1 MQCLDAERQGNC
13 HDPDVWKIK
22 DDKARM
28 SRHQKMLN
36 NMIMDSPGILN
47 ASDPWVWE
55 SDLEP
60 YKVLPADDRDKYIS
74 RVRKIFG
81 GKHPLRRSS
90 SWGTVASPGSGS
102 AVP

>member
-1 MQCLDAERQGNC
+1 
-13 HDPDVWKIK
+13 
-22 DDKARM
+22 
-28 SRHQKMLN
+28 MLN

-60 YKVLPADDRDKYIS
+60 YKVLPADDRDEYIS

-81 GKHPLRRSS
+81 GKHPPTIFFVGDSLTRQWHR
-90 SWGTVASPGSGS
+90 
-102 AVP
+102 AVSCELEHADRH